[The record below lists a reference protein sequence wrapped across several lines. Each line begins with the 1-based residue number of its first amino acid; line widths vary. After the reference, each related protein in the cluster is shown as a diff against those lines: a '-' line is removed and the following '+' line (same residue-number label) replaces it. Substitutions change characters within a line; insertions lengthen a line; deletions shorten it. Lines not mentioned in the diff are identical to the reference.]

1 MGDDMF
7 AKYIVAGSCLLLV
20 LAPIGVFGATPA
32 KVSLADAAM
41 QGDRAA
47 VRALLEQQVDVNL
60 AQGDGSTALHW
71 AAYRNDP
78 EMARLLLDA
87 GADIR
92 ATTRLGELT
101 PLFMAAKNGNA
112 AVVELLLRAGADA
125 RSTNTNGT
133 TPLMLAAASGDM
145 DAVKVLLDHDA
156 EVNAKDKT
164 NGQTA
169 LMFASALGRVLAVRM
184 LSREGADLDA
194 VTNVT
199 EIIKREYRY
208 IEKQKERNIRYEGAK
223 NPPVMGGMTALHFAA
238 REGHL
243 AVVRELVEGGANV
256 NQVNAADEMSALTSA
271 IINGNFDMAK
281 FLVDHG
287 ADPSLASK
295 TGLAPLYATIDGKW
309 AARTWYPPPS
319 VSEEKIHYLDLMQ
332 ALVDAGA
339 NVDARLLKKPW
350 YRTFHGDWI
359 KQEGATAFWRAAKSN
374 DVAAMK
380 LLVAAGANP
389 TIATFLGS
397 APLQAAAGFGLEP
410 QTSNVVPDARLDAV
424 RYLVEEVGADVNQAD
439 KQGYTPLHGAAL
451 TEDRDVM
458 LYLIATGAD
467 VKARA
472 AMIFGGIGET
482 DRDVDGAMGD
492 SVADMANGPRPHNLQ
507 YPETVEFLIDLGSED
522 SAHCRAATCVVK
534 DFPEEDEKKTAKK
547 NE

>member
-1 MGDDMF
+1 MF
-7 AKYIVAGSCLLLV
+7 AKHIIAGSCLLLV
-20 LAPIGVFGATPA
+20 LAPIVVFGAAPA
-32 KVSLADAAM
+32 KALLVDAAM

-47 VRALLEQQVDVNL
+47 VRGLLEQKVDVNV
-60 AQGDGSTALHW
+60 AQGDGTTALHW

-78 EMARLLLDA
+78 EMARLLVEA

-92 ATTRLGELT
+92 ATTRLGEFT
-101 PLFMAAKNGNA
+101 PMFMAAKNGNA

-133 TPLMLAAASGDM
+133 TPLMLAAASGDT
-145 DAVKVLLDHDA
+145 DAMKALLDHGA
-156 EVNAKDKT
+156 EVNAKDET

-169 LMFASALGRVLAVRM
+169 LMFASALGRVQAVGLLARQ
-184 LSREGADLDA
+184 GADLDA
-194 VTNVT
+194 VTKVT

-208 IEKQKERNIRYEGAK
+208 IEKQKDRSIRYEGAK

-238 REGHL
+238 REGHF
-243 AVVRELVEGGANV
+243 AVLRELVQGGANV
-256 NQVNAADEMSALTSA
+256 NQVSAADDMSALTSA

-281 FLVDHG
+281 FLVDNE
-287 ADPSLASK
+287 ADPNLASK
-295 TGLAPLYATIDGKW
+295 TGLGPLYATIDGKW

-319 VSEEKIHYLDLMQ
+319 VAEEEIHYLHLLQ

-389 TIATFLGS
+389 TIATIHGS
-397 APLQAAAGFGLEP
+397 TPLQAAAGFGLEP

-439 KQGYTPLHGAAL
+439 NQGYTPLHGAAL

-482 DRDVDGAMGD
+482 DQDVDGATGD

-507 YPETVEFLIDLGSED
+507 YPETVEFLVDLGAED
-522 SAHCRAATCVVK
+522 SAHCRAATCVVR
-534 DFPEEDEKKTAKK
+534 DFPEEVEKKAAKK